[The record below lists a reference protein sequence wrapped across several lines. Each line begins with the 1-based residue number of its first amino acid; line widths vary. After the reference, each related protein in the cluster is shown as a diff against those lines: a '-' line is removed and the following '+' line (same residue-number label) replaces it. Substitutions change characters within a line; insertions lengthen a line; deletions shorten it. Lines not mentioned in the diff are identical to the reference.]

1 MPEDSWGFARLVRE
15 AGHWPAHA
23 RLASPSGAA
32 WGRSQEPRVSQC
44 QARRRPWVWTP
55 RAAVVICGERKP
67 GCLSRARCTVLR
79 ERETPGQ
86 RGVRGGQES
95 DAYST
100 VPSARLLS
108 HAREPFKHCTVPQP
122 PREGRVPVGRLG
134 MPGSVLLSLSV
145 QSHVVSEYKF
155 LSHTT

>member
-1 MPEDSWGFARLVRE
+1 MRE
-15 AGHWPAHA
+15 AGHWPAHTH
-23 RLASPSGAA
+23 LASPSGAA
-32 WGRSQEPRVSQC
+32 WCLSQEPRVWQR
-44 QARRRPWVWTP
+44 QAQRRPWVWTP

-108 HAREPFKHCTVPQP
+108 HAREPFKHYTVPQP
-122 PREGRVPVGRLG
+122 PREGRVPFG
-134 MPGSVLLSLSV
+134 MFRNARVRFVLIV
-145 QSHVVSEYKF
+145 HTVSRCVRIQVF
-155 LSHTT
+155 LTHDLAFFA

>member
-1 MPEDSWGFARLVRE
+1 ML
-15 AGHWPAHA
+15 
-23 RLASPSGAA
+23 
-32 WGRSQEPRVSQC
+32 
-44 QARRRPWVWTP
+44 TP

-108 HAREPFKHCTVPQP
+108 HAREPFKHYTVPQP
-122 PREGRVPVGRLG
+122 PREGRVPFGTFRNARVRF
-134 MPGSVLLSLSV
+134 VLIV
-145 QSHVVSEYKF
+145 HTVSRCVRIQVF
-155 LSHTT
+155 LTHDLAFFA